1 MSNPQKVRAYLQ
13 AHQPA
18 SRTLIAQ
25 YTGLTGQEVATAL
38 RGMKKAQTV
47 THTPDGYI
55 LGPKEPRKK
64 WACPK
69 ERASHYSLEYQRRM
83 QSDTGEAGER
93 WRASRAQTNARMR
106 QKAKPSP
113 KPVQKPSVAVRVVTG
128 EHAARDKREAAR
140 AILMAKTSAM
150 ASKAPKVEPMETVEQ
165 FLARGGRIEP
175 LPAFTYS
182 QSLKSMPAYGRE

>member
-18 SRTLIAQ
+18 SRALIAQ
-25 YTGLTGQEVATAL
+25 YTGLTGQDVATAL

-64 WACPK
+64 WSCPK

-83 QSDTGEAGER
+83 QADTGEAGER

-106 QKAKPSP
+106 QKSKPSP

-140 AILMAKTSAM
+140 AILMAKTSALV
-150 ASKAPKVEPMETVEQ
+150 SKPVKESFPDTESFIRENPGLYQV
-165 FLARGGRIEP
+165 
-175 LPAFTYS
+175 LPAGVWANPVLRFEY
-182 QSLKSMPAYGRE
+182 